1 VIQSELVWPSTLV
14 TVNLGFEFVDFLGSW
29 KPKLMIIECYV
40 CKCQAVKWLALGWI
54 MDFESFKGSIF
65 SVAVL
70 SRKALSYIH
79 HPVNGT
85 DLYPI

>member
-1 VIQSELVWPSTLV
+1 V
-14 TVNLGFEFVDFLGSW
+14 TVNPGSEFVDFLGSW
-29 KPKLMIIECYV
+29 KPKLMIIESYV
-40 CKCQAVKWLALGWI
+40 AKCQAVKRLALDWI

-65 SVAVL
+65 SVAVR

-79 HPVNGT
+79 PPVNGT

>member
-1 VIQSELVWPSTLV
+1 V
-14 TVNLGFEFVDFLGSW
+14 TVNPGFEFVDFIGSW
-29 KPKLMIIECYV
+29 KSKLMIMESYV
-40 CKCQAVKWLALGWI
+40 AKCQAVKWLALDWI

-65 SVAVL
+65 SVAVR

-79 HPVNGT
+79 PPVNGT